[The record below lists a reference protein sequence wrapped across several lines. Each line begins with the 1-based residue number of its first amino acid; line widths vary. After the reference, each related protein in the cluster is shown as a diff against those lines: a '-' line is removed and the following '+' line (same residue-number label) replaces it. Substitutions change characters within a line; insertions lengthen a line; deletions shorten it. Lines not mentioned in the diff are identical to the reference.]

1 MRIMEWN
8 GMELLETWLLLF
20 LIGTGGLSPSFNCFF
35 LILSLYLSINESNLL
50 PSVGYWYYQREGRE
64 KEGEREGREKE
75 GEREPEREGRESQRE
90 KGRKNER

>member
-1 MRIMEWN
+1 
-8 GMELLETWLLLF
+8 MELLETWLLLF

-64 KEGEREGREKE
+64 KEGERE
-75 GEREPEREGRESQRE
+75 PERKKGRESQRE
-90 KGRKNER
+90 KGERARERRGERMKDNSNYL